1 MNYKEKEKALREYRS
16 CKLWEE
22 RLYINEVFSEET
34 MEISKELSKQAKE
47 LRKKAKFV
55 KVAYNR
61 LVSFD
66 VRQIPAEF
74 KAGTEEQKA

>member
-1 MNYKEKEKALREYRS
+1 
-16 CKLWEE
+16 
-22 RLYINEVFSEET
+22 